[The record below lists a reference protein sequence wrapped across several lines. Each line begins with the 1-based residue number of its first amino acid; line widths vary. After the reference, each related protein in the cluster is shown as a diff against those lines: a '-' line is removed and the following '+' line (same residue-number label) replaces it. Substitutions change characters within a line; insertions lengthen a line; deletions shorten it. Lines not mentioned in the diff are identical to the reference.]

1 MKKQKITKLILE
13 FGDVSLD
20 EVLFGRNFAK
30 FAIVSTEE
38 DPQSKRNE
46 AEESREDG
54 TGDVDFLKN
63 NQRKKCY
70 STDILC

>member
-1 MKKQKITKLILE
+1 MANYEKNKKFTKLIFE
-13 FGDVSLD
+13 FGDVLLD

-46 AEESREDG
+46 AEDSREDG
-54 TGDVDFLKN
+54 ACNVDLLK
-63 NQRKKCY
+63 
-70 STDILC
+70 

>member
-1 MKKQKITKLILE
+1 MANYEKNKKFTKLIFE

-54 TGDVDFLKN
+54 TGDVDFLK
-63 NQRKKCY
+63 K
-70 STDILC
+70 